1 MSTVRRP
8 VIVGLAAGDGAT
20 TLAAALHAHD
30 GGRLDAQA
38 ARGADIVVC
47 RQASLRQAAALVCA
61 PARPRPLLAVTLGPG
76 DEQDPATGLHHALH
90 QRFGAV
96 VTLPHVVQWHHIT
109 TTHHLAA
116 AVLAQPPEQ
125 LTSPLRE
132 HAAALRALVT
142 ALIGS
147 GLLTRPVPPLL
158 ARPSTDLPW
167 ATAVPVMR
175 PAGRAAQF
183 QPVLIA
189 APRPVVPVPV
199 PRHEP
204 GPEPDDEALEA
215 EATGEA
221 VAAGRAG

>member
-1 MSTVRRP
+1 VSTVRRP

-30 GGRLDAQA
+30 GGRLEARA

-47 RQASLRQAAALVCA
+47 RQASLGPAATLVCA
-61 PARPRPLLAVTLGPG
+61 PARPRPLLAIILGPG
-76 DEQDPATGLHHALH
+76 EEQEPAGGLHHALH

-96 VTLPHVVQWHHIT
+96 VALPHIARWHHLAKAG
-109 TTHHLAA
+109 HDAA

-132 HAAALRALVT
+132 LATAMRTLVT
-142 ALIGS
+142 ALVGS
-147 GLLTRPVPPLL
+147 GLLARPVPPLL
-158 ARPSTDLPW
+158 ARPSADRPR
-167 ATAVPVMR
+167 AIPVPAIR
-175 PAGRAAQF
+175 PAERAAHF

-199 PRHEP
+199 PRL
-204 GPEPDDEALEA
+204 GPDLEPDDEALEA
-215 EATGEA
+215 EAAGAA

>member
-30 GGRLDAQA
+30 GGRLEARA

-47 RQASLRQAAALVCA
+47 RQASLRQAATLVCA
-61 PARPRPLLAVTLGPG
+61 PTRPRPILAVTLGPG
-76 DEQDPATGLHHALH
+76 DEHEPADGLHHALH
-90 QRFGAV
+90 QRFEAV
-96 VTLPHVVQWHHIT
+96 VALPHVAQWHQLT
-109 TTHHLAA
+109 TTHHDAA

-132 HAAALRALVT
+132 QAAALRALVA
-142 ALIGS
+142 ALVGS
-147 GLLTRPVPPLL
+147 GLLARPIPPLL
-158 ARPSTDLPW
+158 ARPSTDLPR
-167 ATAVPVMR
+167 AILVPVMR
-175 PAGRAAQF
+175 PAGPATQF

-199 PRHEP
+199 PRLEP
-204 GPEPDDEALEA
+204 ELEPDDEVLEA
-215 EATGEA
+215 EAIGEA

>member
-1 MSTVRRP
+1 VSTVRRP

-30 GGRLDAQA
+30 GGRLEARA

-47 RQASLRQAAALVCA
+47 RQASLRQAATLVCA
-61 PARPRPLLAVTLGPG
+61 PARPRPLLAVTLPPG
-76 DEQDPATGLHHALH
+76 DEQEPAGDPHEALH

-96 VTLPHVVQWHHIT
+96 VALPYVAHWHHIAT
-109 TTHHLAA
+109 ARHDAA

-125 LTSPLRE
+125 LISPLRE
-132 HAAALRALVT
+132 HAAALRALVA
-142 ALIGS
+142 ALVGS
-147 GLLTRPVPPLL
+147 GLLARPVPPLL
-158 ARPSTDLPW
+158 ARPTDRSRAIP
-167 ATAVPVMR
+167 VPAMR
-175 PAGRAAQF
+175 PAERASPF

-199 PRHEP
+199 PRLEP
-204 GPEPDDEALEA
+204 DLEPDDEALEA
-215 EATGEA
+215 GADGAA